1 MIWSAVLVAR
11 DGDFVVTPGMQF
23 GQSYITPARLSTR

>member
-11 DGDFVVTPGMQF
+11 DGDFIVTPGMQF
-23 GQSYITPARLSTR
+23 GTSALLLTFSL